1 MSDFLDFLLSSP
13 TKSPLPIEI
22 TSTTTLED
30 IIAATIQPETTT
42 SDVTTPSVSTD
53 TISTTDPTTTSK
65 DDDDEAL
72 AAAILAEA
80 TDLEPET
87 ETRLADSLFGLLGSP
102 PPEQLLTNNSA
113 VLELQSLLKT
123 ELKQQTIPET
133 LMSLLHKPKISV
145 FTREQQLQRQ
155 FTKLEVSSPTQVSQL
170 SSFFKYQ
177 SAVIETERYQS
188 LHQNAT
194 KPHLQNSINN
204 HFDEQLHKAI
214 DRVEVSVSNLQQAVS
229 NQIPTTTTKTSATR
243 LSTLRSRPQLSRRSV
258 QLMEEWYHCNI
269 DHPYPDSTIIQSIAL
284 QGKHQRRTSQ
294 EVVCQQTLFSDITL
308 PLMDKPILKIPS
320 KLKEFIRTAKD
331 DVEKRLHDE
340 QKVIHKI
347 KRMSKAKEFHMSEEE
362 KKKRRKSKKKAMEN
376 GQPESSSSSTAVTS
390 SENPTTPVTPTTPA
404 SPESSKSS

>member
-1 MSDFLDFLLSSP
+1 MADFLDFLLSSP

-42 SDVTTPSVSTD
+42 SDVTTQPDSAD
-53 TISTTDPTTTSK
+53 TTSTA
-65 DDDDEAL
+65 DPITTSEDDDEAL

-87 ETRLADSLFGLLGSP
+87 ETRLADSLFDLLGSP

-155 FTKLEVSSPTQVSQL
+155 FTKLEVNSPTQVSQL

-229 NQIPTTTTKTSATR
+229 NQIPTTTKTSATR
-243 LSTLRSRPQLSRRSV
+243 PSTLRSRPQLSRRSV

-269 DHPYPDSTIIQSIAL
+269 DHPYPDSSIIQSIAL
-284 QGKHQRRTSQ
+284 QGNIREEQVKKWFANKRSRSQNTHSRTVTTSR
-294 EVVCQQTLFSDITL
+294 
-308 PLMDKPILKIPS
+308 K
-320 KLKEFIRTAKD
+320 
-331 DVEKRLHDE
+331 
-340 QKVIHKI
+340 
-347 KRMSKAKEFHMSEEE
+347 MSS
-362 KKKRRKSKKKAMEN
+362 RYNRNSYY
-376 GQPESSSSSTAVTS
+376 QPY
-390 SENPTTPVTPTTPA
+390 
-404 SPESSKSS
+404 